1 MRIVVF
7 KNTSD
12 LIELRNLLYGS
23 PDDQRRGM
31 ALCKA
36 YQTRGPLPPSV
47 HLTCQLLAAIH
58 ADLPHVDL
66 YAIRL
71 TYSMALIRFVNEI
84 LDAAQQGKS
93 VVPLYALAQ
102 MADLPASFVELR
114 HAATHEDLPS
124 IYLLR
129 DMANRAV
136 AWLWSNFWS
145 LQTLDAESRQ
155 SSVKPSP
162 TEQEYKGGVKDL
174 LREWRRIKR
183 ADSKANPPEH
193 LISELQ
199 SRWNAGQQE
208 FLDVVL
214 TQNVLVPATSS
225 STTPKVNNSIVLLY
239 LPVFESLGSEFCS
252 QLLTRILEAL
262 QSREWPTSSSD
273 VREKKQFPIF
283 QAWAEALAK
292 YLNSELIGL
301 LSSAARPW
309 NALVLA
315 RFASSVGDRALYE
328 TAEEMA
334 EFTGCDDDLPNWE
347 PGWKKVPGWTP
358 RPLGIL

>member
-1 MRIVVF
+1 
-7 KNTSD
+7 
-12 LIELRNLLYGS
+12 
-23 PDDQRRGM
+23 M

-36 YQTRGPLPPSV
+36 YQTRGPLPPSI

-84 LDAAQQGKS
+84 LDAAQQSKS
-93 VVPLYALAQ
+93 VVPLYILAQ
-102 MADLPASFVELR
+102 MADLPAAFVELR

-155 SSVKPSP
+155 SSRQSSTKPQA
-162 TEQEYKGGVKDL
+162 EHEYTGGVKDL

-183 ADSKANPPEH
+183 TDPKAQPPE
-193 LISELQ
+193 ELVSGLQ
-199 SRWNAGQQE
+199 NRWNANQQE
-208 FLDVVL
+208 FLDVVM

-225 STTPKVNNSIVLLY
+225 NTTPKMNNSIVLLY
-239 LPVFESLGSEFCS
+239 LPVFESVGSEFCS
-252 QLLTRILEAL
+252 ELLTKILELL
-262 QSREWPTSSSD
+262 QTREWPTSSSD
-273 VREKKQFPIF
+273 IREKKQFPVF

-292 YLNSELIGL
+292 YLNQELVDGL
-301 LSSAARPW
+301 CSAARPW

-315 RFASSVGDRALYE
+315 KFAISIGDRALFE

-334 EFTGCDDDLPNWE
+334 EFTSCEGELPHWE
-347 PGWKKVPGWTP
+347 PGWKRVQGWTP
-358 RPLGIL
+358 RPLGVF